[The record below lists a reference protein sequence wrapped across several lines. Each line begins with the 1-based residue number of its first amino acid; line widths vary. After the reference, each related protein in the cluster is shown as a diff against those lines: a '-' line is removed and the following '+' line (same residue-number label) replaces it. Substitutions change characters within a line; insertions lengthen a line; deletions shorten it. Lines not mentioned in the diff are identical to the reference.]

1 MKKKI
6 LILGL
11 GYVGITLFAALMK
24 KNKKHELYGVDNS
37 KELIKNLKNKKFITY
52 EKNLLNI
59 FNKYKNN
66 NIFFDSQINTNIKYD
81 IIIIC
86 VGTPIKSNKK
96 INDKFLFDAVKDIS
110 KSLNNNSLII
120 IRSTVKVGTTK
131 NIYKFLN
138 KITKVKFH
146 IAFCPERTI
155 EGNAIEEI
163 TKLPQLVGCIDKN
176 TKKLTSDFFKILT
189 QKIIFFETFEEPE
202 LIKLLDNSY
211 RDSKFAFA
219 NQVAIICDQLN
230 LNAIKIIQK
239 ANKNFSRN
247 AIPLP
252 GPVGGPCLSKDP
264 YILDQST
271 KQNSSL
277 ITQSRK
283 INEKYVELFSNKII
297 KFSKKLNEKNINF
310 SIIGISFKGKPDTN
324 DIRDSTALKII
335 EKIKSEFPRSKIYI
349 FDKFVEARKIKN
361 LDCIKINEIDDC
373 FKKNVCI
380 IHGNNNYIKSIDINK
395 KLNNNTKVFV
405 FDFWDNFSNI
415 INPLNKKKYSGLGI

>member
-1 MKKKI
+1 M
-6 LILGL
+6 
-11 GYVGITLFAALMK
+11 
-24 KNKKHELYGVDNS
+24 
-37 KELIKNLKNKKFITY
+37 
-52 EKNLLNI
+52 LLNI
-59 FNKYKNN
+59 
-66 NIFFDSQINTNIKYD
+66 
-81 IIIIC
+81 
-86 VGTPIKSNKK
+86 
-96 INDKFLFDAVKDIS
+96 
-110 KSLNNNSLII
+110 
-120 IRSTVKVGTTK
+120 
-131 NIYKFLN
+131 

-189 QKIIFFETFEEPE
+189 KKLIFFETFEEPE

-230 LNAIKIIQK
+230 LNAMKIIQK
-239 ANKNFSRN
+239 ANKNFTRN

-335 EKIKSEFPRSKIYI
+335 EKIKSEFPHSKIYI
-349 FDKFVEARKIKN
+349 FDKFVETRKIKN
-361 LDCIKINEIDDC
+361 LDCIKINKIDDC

-395 KLNNNTKVFV
+395 KLNNNAKVFV

-415 INPLNKKKYSGLGI
+415 TNPLNKKRYSGLGI

>member
-24 KNKKHELYGVDNS
+24 KNKKYELYGVDKS
-37 KELIKNLKNKKFITY
+37 KDLIKNLKNKKFITY

-59 FNKYKNN
+59 FEKYKND
-66 NIFFDSQINTNIKYD
+66 NIFFDNQINNNVKYD
-81 IIIIC
+81 IVIIC
-86 VGTPIKSNKK
+86 VGTPIKTNKK
-96 INDKFLFDAVKDIS
+96 INDKFLFDAIRDVS
-110 KSLNNNSLII
+110 KSIKNNSLII

-131 NIYKFLN
+131 NIYTLLN
-138 KITKVKFH
+138 KITKIKFH

-163 TKLPQLVGCIDKN
+163 TKLPQLVGCINKD
-176 TKKLTSDFFKILT
+176 TKKLTTDFFKILT
-189 QKIIFFETFEEPE
+189 NKIIFFETFEEPE

-219 NQVAIICDQLN
+219 NQVAIICEQLN
-230 LNAIKIIQK
+230 LNTKKIIQK
-239 ANKNFSRN
+239 ANKNFGRN

-271 KQNSSL
+271 KKNSSL

-283 INEKYVELFSNKII
+283 VNEKYVELFSNKII
-297 KFSKKLNEKNINF
+297 KYSKKLNKNYINF
-310 SIIGISFKGKPDTN
+310 SIIGISFKGNPDTN

-335 EKIKSEFPRSKIYI
+335 EKIKSEFPNSKIYI
-349 FDKFVEARKIKN
+349 FDKFVEIKKIKN
-361 LDCIKINEIDDC
+361 LDCIKINTIDNC

-380 IHGNNNYIKSIDINK
+380 IHGNNQYIKSIDINK
-395 KLNNNTKVFV
+395 KLNNNKKVYV
-405 FDFWDNFSNI
+405 FDFWDNFSKI
-415 INPLNKKKYSGLGI
+415 ISPTNKKRYSGLGI